1 MYIDESY
8 IWLAEHCKGWQFG
21 EQGVLKALCERK
33 GITRGIEIGAGDGT
47 TLPVTLSFLPDLT
60 LYEIES
66 DRQDKLRKLYPKA
79 TILGEYTGEDLPDD
93 SCVVVDVDSFDCS
106 IAEKVTSYGKPAIM
120 MVEHYDLEGPGVQDA
135 MVPDWLIGLSLAN
148 HFRIQQPLAVVRALM
163 ESRGYTLVAVTRV
176 NGIYVYE
183 EEQ

>member
-1 MYIDESY
+1 MYIEESY
-8 IWLAEHCKGWQFG
+8 VWLAEHCKGWQFG

-33 GITRGIEIGAGDGT
+33 GITSGIEIGAGDGT
-47 TLPVTLSFLPDLT
+47 TLPVTLAFLPDLT
-60 LYEIES
+60 LYEIQEN
-66 DRQDKLRKLYPKA
+66 RQEKLRKLYPKA
-79 TILGEYTGEDLPDD
+79 VVKGEYKGEDLPDHG
-93 SCVVVDVDSFDCS
+93 CVVVDVDSFDYD

-148 HFRIQQPLAVVRALM
+148 HFRIQQPFAVVRGLM
-163 ESRGYTLVAVTRV
+163 ESRGYKLVAVTRV